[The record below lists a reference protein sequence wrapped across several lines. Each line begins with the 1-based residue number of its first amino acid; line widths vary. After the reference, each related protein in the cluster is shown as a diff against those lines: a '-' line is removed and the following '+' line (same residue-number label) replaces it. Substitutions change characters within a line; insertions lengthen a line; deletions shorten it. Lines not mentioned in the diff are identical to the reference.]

1 MTEAEWLKLRTVSD
15 SLRIQM
21 DDRCEVQR
29 WAIAFLSPS
38 THADEGFMKVLLDW
52 LCNKV
57 AVMNLLQVPHVSGA
71 PQFLHSSSVDHVHD
85 ESVLL
90 FKVLNIEKHGLARVG
105 LNHFDRVSGK
115 HPVEFL
121 EDLFPLAT

>member
-1 MTEAEWLKLRTVSD
+1 MYAPPAQCRPLSVGIPRPPANDGREAEWLKLRTVSD

-71 PQFLHSSSVDHVHD
+71 PQFLP
-85 ESVLL
+85 L
-90 FKVLNIEKHGLARVG
+90 
-105 LNHFDRVSGK
+105 
-115 HPVEFL
+115 EFC
-121 EDLFPLAT
+121 